1 MTQILDIPI
10 ATGLDENS
18 DARLRD
24 ALSGADDVVYRRRG
38 GLTPRH
44 GQERLS
50 VTRTPLWI
58 SNGKGDRALI
68 PRGNQLA
75 VVSDGVLQPMAF
87 DVGPS
92 ANQIVLGSTGVL
104 SAYAVER
111 ANISGSA
118 NLQRSMTF
126 ADGQG
131 KRVYVWTESTVIY
144 YVVVDKDTGAVL
156 EPATYAPIPGLAFT
170 PPYATYQ
177 PKIAFA
183 AGRFW
188 IVFRDGT
195 GDVKFFAIDAPST
208 LMSVSGDL
216 ASSMGFAVI
225 AHPAGRYFIIAR
237 QTSATNVQVT
247 LVDGQNPTS
256 GGAMGQASLTIGS
269 QTVTAIGL
277 SCTDASRLW
286 VAIGAGGTAPIATPV
301 TVARLD
307 ATTPSSTS
315 LALAPNI
322 AWSDGV
328 YDAPTTP
335 HFVNIYACSIADRG
349 DGNGAFLAFSP
360 TGRKSTD
367 ATTFF
372 RPSTM
377 LYPIDDAGN
386 RVPSLG
392 GVGPSSV
399 AYGGMLCS
407 DIWIDPATRSGF
419 CAVYQTTPFTAP
431 PGVGIVPALGCM
443 HIVCFSRA
451 TTGVRTPS
459 SNPDLI
465 PCQVH
470 ATFGV
475 LVTPAGTSY
484 SFANDDVGSTSLV
497 RHASCPSAVA
507 VLPDRTVE
515 FVGYALERAD
525 TSPHSYLARA
535 KAVLSRSHAQMG
547 GRTFVAGGMP
557 SLWDGRSVVEW
568 GFVHGPRY
576 FGASIANQAN
586 SLGAGTYSYR
596 QTYEWIDANGGV
608 MRGPVTDII
617 LAQTVTA
624 NQRVAID
631 SSDSQLSYKTDQIGG
646 MGHYSS
652 PSYKATFRTEAN
664 STGPFYR
671 LTPIDVPEAAWTR
684 YGSANTRVVDAY
696 PDTGGAT
703 GPLAQNPTLYTS
715 GDILEADPTPSCTM
729 VTTWQ
734 QRFVIAG
741 TDDDSVWFS
750 TENEDGEVPYFSV
763 GLRLAPFEN
772 GRITGIAV
780 LDDKLVL
787 FKSIGIYTLSG
798 QLPNKQGFG
807 VIPMPT
813 QVSTDA
819 GCIDPQSVIVFP
831 QGVMFRSA
839 RGIYLL
845 DRSLAVSFVG
855 EPVAETIEA
864 SAKTS
869 APLLVTRQNHIRFDA
884 QSANGTSGPVV
895 VFDYL
900 RNVWTRFRYF
910 LDSLTNE
917 AKVPLAQAVLPDNTA
932 FWLDAAGDVY
942 RERAAGYDD
951 TAGELAPVRVRSGW
965 IKAAGPQGYFKAHRA
980 GVLGKFGLPHTL
992 TVNVYAD
999 YDETTLAAQ
1008 PNVFE
1013 ISAAPAAGY
1022 QFVASVSNNRTARM
1036 QAICIEVVVTPLAGS
1051 SVTGPVP
1058 PVELS
1063 SFILEWDPVDN
1074 APQRRIPAA
1083 QKR

>member
-24 ALSGADDVVYRRRG
+24 ALSVADDVVYKRRG
-38 GLTPRH
+38 GLTPRR
-44 GQERLS
+44 GQERLTVS
-50 VTRTPLWI
+50 TTELWI

-75 VVSDGVLQPMAF
+75 VVTDGVLQPMAF
-87 DVGPS
+87 DVGPAS
-92 ANQIVLGSTGVL
+92 DEIVLGSAGVL

-126 ADGQG
+126 ADGYG

-144 YVVVDKDTGAVL
+144 FVVVDKDTGAVL
-156 EPATYAPIPGLAFT
+156 EPATYAPIPGAVFVA
-170 PPYATYQ
+170 PYTTQQ
-177 PKIAFA
+177 PKVVFA

-188 IVFRDGT
+188 VLFRDGT
-195 GDVKFFAIDAPST
+195 SNVSFFAVDDPGT
-208 LMSVSGDL
+208 LMTVSGDL
-216 ASSMGFAVI
+216 ASSTGFAAL
-225 AHPAGRYFIIAR
+225 AHPAGRYFIVAR

-256 GGAMGQASLTIGS
+256 GGAMGQASLTIAS

-277 SCTDASRLW
+277 SCTTASRLW
-286 VAIGAGGTAPIATPV
+286 VAIGAGGTAPIASPV
-301 TVARLD
+301 TVARLN

-315 LALAPNI
+315 IALAPVVT
-322 AWSDGV
+322 WSDGV
-328 YDAPTTP
+328 YTDPTVP
-335 HFVNIYACSIADRG
+335 HAVNIYACSIADRG
-349 DGNGAFLAFSP
+349 VGVGAFLAFSP
-360 TGRKSTD
+360 TGRKASD
-367 ATTFF
+367 PMTFF

-377 LYPIDDAGN
+377 LYPIDDSGN
-386 RVPSLG
+386 LLPNFA

-399 AYGGMLCS
+399 AFGGLLCS
-407 DIWIDPATRSGF
+407 DVWIDPESSSGF
-419 CAVYQTTPFTAP
+419 CAVYQTVPSMASP
-431 PGVGIVPALGCM
+431 NIGIVPALGCM

-459 SNPDLI
+459 LSDQNLK

-475 LVTPAGTSY
+475 LVTPVGQ
-484 SFANDDVGSTSLV
+484 SFVYDDITDSQV

-507 VLPDRTVE
+507 VLQDRTVE
-515 FVGYALERAD
+515 FIGYALERAD
-525 TSPHSYLARA
+525 TSAHAYLARS
-535 KAVLSRSHAQMG
+535 KAIVARSHAQMG
-547 GRTFVAGGMP
+547 GRTFIAGGMP

-576 FGASIANQAN
+576 FGSAVSNQAN
-586 SLGAGTYSYR
+586 SIGAGTYSYA
-596 QTYEWIDANGGV
+596 QTNEWVDANGGV
-608 MRGPVTDII
+608 MRGPVTDV
-617 LAQTVTA
+617 LVAQPFTA
-624 NQRVAID
+624 NQKID
-631 SSDSQLSYKTDQIGG
+631 LQSSDSQLSYKTDFYGG

-664 STGPFYR
+664 STGPLYR
-671 LTPIDVPEAAWTR
+671 LTPINVPESAWTR
-684 YGSANTRVVDAY
+684 YGSANTVTTDAY
-696 PDTGGAT
+696 PDTGGST

-715 GDILEADPTPSCTM
+715 GGILEADPTPSCTM

-772 GRITGIAV
+772 GRVTGLAV
-780 LDDKLVL
+780 LDEKLVL
-787 FKSIGIYTLSG
+787 FKADGIYTLSG

-807 VIPMPT
+807 SIPTPV

-819 GCIDPQSVIVFP
+819 GCVDPQSVVVFP

-839 RGIYLL
+839 RGLYVL
-845 DRSLAVSFVG
+845 DRSLNVSFLG

-864 SAKTS
+864 SSRTS

-884 QSANGTSGPVV
+884 QSANGANGPVV

-900 RNVWTRFRYF
+900 RGVWTRFRYF
-910 LDSLTNE
+910 FDEFTGLAT
-917 AKVPLAQAVLPDNTA
+917 VPLAQAVLPDNTT
-932 FWLDAAGDVY
+932 FWLDAPGDVY
-942 RERAAGYDD
+942 RERASSYDD
-951 TAGELAPVRVRSGW
+951 DEDELLPVRVRSGW
-965 IKAAGPQGYFKAHRA
+965 IKAAGPQGYFTAHRA
-980 GVLGKFGLPHTL
+980 GVLGKWGLPHTL

-999 YDETTLAAQ
+999 YDETTVVAT
-1008 PNVFE
+1008 NTFE
-1013 ISAAPAAGY
+1013 VQTNPPAGY
-1022 QFVASVSNNRTARM
+1022 QFVASVASARTLRM
-1036 QAICIEVVVTPLAGS
+1036 QAICIEVLVTPLAGFAT
-1051 SVTGPVP
+1051 TGPAAP
-1058 PVELS
+1058 CELS
-1063 SFILEWDPVDN
+1063 SFILEWDPIDN